1 MTIFFASPGHRPGSP
16 VANGLIAGVPLS
28 AANDNH
34 AGHGPQGD
42 VLLHRALRHF
52 AEHGL
57 SAARVAGDNA
67 RQALAA
73 GDGEECRYWM
83 AICRTLDRR
92 LAAMTAR
99 RLGLQA

>member
-1 MTIFFASPGHRPGSP
+1 MTIFFASPGHLPGSP

-28 AANDNH
+28 AANDNA
-34 AGHGPQGD
+34 AGDWPRGEI
-42 VLLHRALRHF
+42 LLHKALRHF

-67 RQALAA
+67 RMALAG
-73 GDGEECRYWM
+73 GDGAECRYWL

-92 LAAMTAR
+92 LAAVTAR